1 MTDDRANP
9 PMVDAIVV
17 GAGLAG
23 LYATHRLHSI
33 GLRIQCFEAGS
44 GVGGTWFW
52 NRYPGARCDVES
64 LDYSFSF
71 SAELQREW
79 RWTERYATQGEIL
92 QYLEHVAERYGL
104 PEHYKFSTRVVSA
117 ELDERSLF
125 WTVSTDEGQTW
136 AARFVIFATGP
147 LSTSNIPPIN
157 GLPQFSGRILHTGQW
172 PGEEVDFAGR
182 RVAVIG
188 TGSSGI
194 QVIPQIARKARHL
207 TVFQRTPNFSIP
219 ARNFTWA
226 DDDLDEALNGYDTR
240 RALSR
245 ASKAGTPHPSSPTRT
260 FDVSDQEREALFE
273 AAWERGGATFSK
285 TFADQLVDQ
294 AANNYAVDFVHRKI
308 LSTVKDPEIA
318 KKLLPTDHG
327 LGAKRICVDIDYFET
342 YNRDNVTLVDV
353 HATPIEV
360 IEETGIRTTAAR
372 YEVDDIVLAT
382 GFDALTGTLNRID
395 IRGRGGQ
402 LLRDVWADG
411 PKTLLGVAVAG
422 FPNVFIVN
430 GPGSPSVLANMVL
443 TAEQHVEWISD
454 AIAYLRSSGLAGIE
468 ADVDAQ
474 GAWGSHV
481 SETAAGTIIGKGHSW
496 YSGANIP
503 GKTPVFMPYIGGLD
517 VYRARCDEVA
527 ASGYDGFTLL
537 ATTKRQ
543 RSSRS

>member
-1 MTDDRANP
+1 MTDDRENP
-9 PMVDAIVV
+9 PTVDAIVV

-23 LYATHRLHSI
+23 LYATHRLHSL

-71 SAELQREW
+71 SADLQREW

-92 QYLEHVAERYGL
+92 RYLEHVAERYGL
-104 PEHYKFSTRVVSA
+104 PEHYQFSTRVVSA
-117 ELDERSLF
+117 ELDERSLL
-125 WTVSTDEGQTW
+125 WTVSTDEGETW

-157 GLPQFSGRILHTGQW
+157 GLDQFSGRILHTGQW
-172 PGEEVDFAGR
+172 PGEEVDFADR

-194 QVIPQIARKARHL
+194 QAIPQIARKARHL

-226 DDDLDEALNGYDTR
+226 DDALDEALNSYDTR

-294 AANNYAVDFVHRKI
+294 AANDFAVDFVHRKI
-308 LSTVKDPEIA
+308 LSTVKDPEVA

-342 YNRDNVTLVDV
+342 YNRDNVTLVDL
-353 HATPIEV
+353 HATPIEA

-395 IRGRGGQ
+395 IRGRRGQ
-402 LLRDVWADG
+402 LLRDVWTDG

-422 FPNVFIVN
+422 FPNLFIVN

-474 GAWGSHV
+474 GAWGSRV
-481 SETAAGTIIGKGHSW
+481 SEAAAGTIIGKGHSW

-537 ATTKRQ
+537 AMTKRQ
-543 RSSRS
+543 RSTRS